1 MPAFLSSVFSGN
13 YIREV
18 FIMATE
24 ASAVQSEGYAYLDQH
39 GFLHVVAE
47 KKIAEGNASGAVVE
61 FIGQH
66 AYGYPV
72 VPEGDH
78 YEQLVIK
85 SDGIEKDGRTVPQHL
100 LDLLEC
106 LK

>member
-1 MPAFLSSVFSGN
+1 MS
-13 YIREV
+13 
-18 FIMATE
+18 TE
-24 ASAVQSEGYAYLDQH
+24 AKAVKSGGFAYLDKH

-47 KKIAEGNASGAVVE
+47 KKTAEDNTSGAVVE
-61 FIGQH
+61 FVGQH

-85 SDGIEKDGRTVPQHL
+85 SDGTEKDGRSVPKHL
-100 LDLLEC
+100 LDLIER